1 MDYKFCVPRWRFS
14 RLLIDWACN
23 LWELFP
29 NLGQHMDNILS
40 FCVPRWRVS
49 RLLIGWALNLWELC
63 PVCGNTRSTES
74 DPQHSATQIPT
85 RPATRRD
92 VSLRGPRITPGCP
105 YITPGCLRITL
116 GHPRITPGHPRNT
129 RQHTRNTRRRPSN
142 RPVTTLEGSYDTTK
156 RPATRLEASRDI

>member
-14 RLLIDWACN
+14 RLLIGWACN

-29 NLGQHMDNILS
+29 ILGQHMDNILS
-40 FCVPRWRVS
+40 FCVPRWQFS

-63 PVCGNTRSTES
+63 PVCGNTRSTQS

-85 RPATRRD
+85 RPATRCD
-92 VSLRGPRITPGCP
+92 VSLRGPPITP
-105 YITPGCLRITL
+105 

-129 RQHTRNTRRRPSN
+129 RQHTRNTQRRPSN
-142 RPVTTLEGSYDTTK
+142 RPATTLEGSHDTTK
-156 RPATRLEASRDI
+156 RPATRLEASRDISRGAL